1 VVSGSDGIKN
11 DEIAILPC
19 FMTYME
25 AKMAILKS
33 YQEFFLTITQMNV
46 LKKKEKGHPFL
57 RLSRTGIKHQL
68 PRAQGLRP
76 GWPRESRH
84 SQIYAQDLAV

>member
-1 VVSGSDGIKN
+1 
-11 DEIAILPC
+11 
-19 FMTYME
+19 
-25 AKMAILKS
+25 
-33 YQEFFLTITQMNV
+33 LTITQMNV

-57 RLSRTGIKHQL
+57 RPSRTGIKHQL

-84 SQIYAQDLAV
+84 SQICAQDLAV